1 MYQHIFWFYSHPA
14 VYIMMLPGFGIIS
27 EVISVM
33 ARKPIFG
40 YRALAFS
47 TVSIGVLGFSVWA
60 HHMFVAGLQPWLR
73 VPMMITT
80 MLIAVPTGIKVFS
93 WVATLYDG
101 VINLAT
107 PMLWAM
113 GFLFTFVIGGLSG
126 IWLAVLPIDIQ
137 VSDTYFVVAHIHYVL
152 FGGSVFTIFAGLYFW
167 FPKITGKMYDEKLG
181 KWHFWLTFISFNATF
196 FPQHYLGML
205 GMRRRVW
212 TYDEKFADWNLFIT
226 HDGVRARGGDADLRL
241 QRDHL
246 VVARRARAG
255 QPVAC
260 ADDRVAGLLAAADLQ
275 LRRRSARRRRP
286 VQLRPAGRQARGLR
300 RGAGDGGAP
309 LRPRMSA
316 HAEHAAARR
325 PATGRS
331 AISTA

>member
-1 MYQHIFWFYSHPA
+1 MVLFDRVVHTKFFNVADGGSTIMYQHIFWFYSHPA

-60 HHMFVAGLQPWLR
+60 HHMFVAGIQPWLR
-73 VPMMITT
+73 VPMMVTT

-93 WVATLYDG
+93 W
-101 VINLAT
+101 LAT

-167 FPKITGKMYDEKLG
+167 FPKITGKMYNEKLG

-212 TYDEKFADWNLFIT
+212 TYDERFADWNLFISMMAFVLGAAT
-226 HDGVRARGGDADLRL
+226 LIFVYNAIISWWRGDPAPDNPWRALTIEWQVSSPPPIFNFDGAPRVVGGPYNY
-241 QRDHL
+241 
-246 VVARRARAG
+246 G
-255 QPVAC
+255 QPGAKHVVFEEAP
-260 ADDRVAGLLAAADLQ
+260 VTAA
-275 LRRRSARRRRP
+275 
-286 VQLRPAGRQARGLR
+286 
-300 RGAGDGGAP
+300 
-309 LRPRMSA
+309 
-316 HAEHAAARR
+316 HH
-325 PATGRS
+325 
-331 AISTA
+331 